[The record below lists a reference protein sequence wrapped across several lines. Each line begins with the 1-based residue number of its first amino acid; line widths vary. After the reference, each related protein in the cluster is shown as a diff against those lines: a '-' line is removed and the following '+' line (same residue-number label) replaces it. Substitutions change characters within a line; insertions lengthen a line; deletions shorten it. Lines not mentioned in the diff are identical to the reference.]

1 MIRQLAHCCF
11 YTDQIDQMVKFYQD
25 SLGLPVQFML
35 NDDEGQVMGY
45 YFACGNTTY
54 LEVFDQAL
62 AIKQWGGKE
71 QIQTTASRYKHL
83 CLEVIGLD
91 DYKKLLEERGVLV
104 SDISLGMDHARQAWI
119 ADPDGNAIELMEYS
133 HQSLQLQR
141 P

>member
-11 YTDQIDQMVKFYQD
+11 YTDQINQMVKFYQD
-25 SLGLPVQFML
+25 SLGLTVQFTL

-62 AIKQWGGKE
+62 AIKQWGGKQE
-71 QIQTTASRYKHL
+71 TQTTASQYKHL

-91 DYKKLLEERGVLV
+91 DYKKLLEKRGVLV
-104 SDISLGMDHARQAWI
+104 SDISQGMDHAARLGLRTQ
-119 ADPDGNAIELMEYS
+119 MEILS
-133 HQSLQLQR
+133 S
-141 P
+141 